1 MNLLQQLQG
10 MLGNAAGAPSTQNS
24 PQTSQSS
31 APFGGALNGLL
42 GPALLGGLAG
52 ALLTSKTARS
62 VAGGA
67 LLAGT
72 GAAVWNQL
80 KNRMKESNAAGA
92 PNSLPGQQPTAS
104 LPGAAQPD
112 FPAQAQ
118 SAPRERVERL
128 VRALVFAA
136 KSDGHIDAQEQA
148 AIYDKLKNLEIGSDA
163 QTLVQQAMNEP
174 LDPSLIANGVK
185 SEEEALEVYAVS
197 CAVVDIDHFMER
209 GYLDAL
215 AAALKIPADVQSE
228 LEKQM
233 RA

>member
-72 GAAVWNQL
+72 GAAIWNQL
-80 KNRMKESNAAGA
+80 KNRMQESNANA
-92 PNSLPGQQPTAS
+92 PYSPSGQQPTAS
-104 LPGAAQPD
+104 LPGAAQST
-112 FPAQAQ
+112 FSAQAQ
-118 SAPRERVERL
+118 STPRERAERL

-136 KSDGHIDAQEQA
+136 KSDGHIDAKEQA
-148 AIYDKLKNLEIGSDA
+148 AIYDNLKNLEIGPDA
-163 QTLVQQAMNEP
+163 QALVQQAINEP
-174 LDPSLIANGVK
+174 LDPAQIANGVK
-185 SEEEALEVYAVS
+185 NEEEALEVYALS
-197 CAVVDIDHFMER
+197 CAVIDIDHFMER
-209 GYLDAL
+209 SYLDAL

-228 LEKQM
+228 LEKQV